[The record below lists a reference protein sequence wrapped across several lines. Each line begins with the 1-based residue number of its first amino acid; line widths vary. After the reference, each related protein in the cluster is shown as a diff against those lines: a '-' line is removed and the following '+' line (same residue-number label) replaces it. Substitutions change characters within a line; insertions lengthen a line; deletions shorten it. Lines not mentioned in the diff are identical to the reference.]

1 MKKIIFMFFILFF
14 IKNAF
19 AQNIQ
24 EHAQL
29 AYCYGV
35 YETIKSPAEVNKIK
49 KMLLSVLDSE
59 QNPYAFLTENEFYQ
73 AGKQKAKSLSKEN
86 QRQCFMLVYGFLSVI
101 EMVQMPNQDVFNKD
115 ATYCLGYL
123 GAVQEEGSF
132 LMHLCS
138 DLVCE
143 QNPNADCVKKCYVEL
158 MQKAMKNSPRF
169 AAGTNAATIAD
180 PAQVAACGMIILNIM
195 NDEEKAKSLFISIW
209 PELKDM

>member
-1 MKKIIFMFFILFF
+1 MW
-14 IKNAF
+14 NYA
-19 AQNIQ
+19 
-24 EHAQL
+24 
-29 AYCYGV
+29 
-35 YETIKSPAEVNKIK
+35 PAVP
-49 KMLLSVLDSE
+49 DSAR
-59 QNPYAFLTENEFYQ
+59 NPYAFLTANEFYQ

-123 GAVQEEGSF
+123 GAVQEEGGF

-143 QNPNADCVKKCYVEL
+143 QNSNANCVKKCYAKFK
-158 MQKAMKNSPRF
+158 QKAMTNSPRF

-180 PAQVAACGMIILNIM
+180 PAQVAACGAIMSKIM